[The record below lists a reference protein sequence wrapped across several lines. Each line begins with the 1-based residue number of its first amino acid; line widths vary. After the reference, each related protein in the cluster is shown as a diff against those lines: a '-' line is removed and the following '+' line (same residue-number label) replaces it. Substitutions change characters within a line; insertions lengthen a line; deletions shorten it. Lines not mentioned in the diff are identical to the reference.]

1 MRRARGGESG
11 ACFYASAEAGTGAGV
26 TGRKRDIDDLQGE
39 IQELFADLWQVP
51 RFSGMTRTGF
61 RPQCDCFRTD
71 DPPTLHVVVELAGV
85 DPESVDVVAAGR
97 AVTISGK
104 RERTGAPGARY
115 LAMEI
120 DYGSFQRRIDL
131 GEEIDPGKASA
142 SYDRGLLKVTL
153 PLAERP
159 PREAP
164 VPIEVERR

>member
-1 MRRARGGESG
+1 M
-11 ACFYASAEAGTGAGV
+11 
-26 TGRKRDIDDLQGE
+26 TGRRRDIDDLQGE
-39 IQELFADLWQVP
+39 IHELFAELWQVP
-51 RFSGMTRTGF
+51 RFSGMRHGF

-71 DPPTLHVVVELAGV
+71 DPPTLNVVVELPGV
-85 DPESVDVVAAGR
+85 DPGSVEVSAAGR
-97 AVTISGK
+97 LLTIAGT
-104 RERTGAPGARY
+104 RERPKVAGARY
-115 LAMEI
+115 QSMEI